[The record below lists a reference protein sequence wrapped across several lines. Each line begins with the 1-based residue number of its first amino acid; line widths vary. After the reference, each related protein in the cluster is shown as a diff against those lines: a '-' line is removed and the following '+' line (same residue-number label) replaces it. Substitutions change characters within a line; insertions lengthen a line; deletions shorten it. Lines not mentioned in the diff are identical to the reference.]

1 MTATC
6 ELTAGR
12 AGPPAGK
19 LAALLLRSHLRH
31 NRLPIS
37 PPACCL
43 PLLHPRSTI
52 FSPEGRL
59 YQVEYAFKAAKSS
72 GLTAIAVRG
81 ADSVCF
87 VTQARGQAGLRR
99 AAAVA
104 VLVRLA

>member
-6 ELTAGR
+6 ALLGGVPGAAAAGALAGCAAGGVVLTA
-12 AGPPAGK
+12 
-19 LAALLLRSHLRH
+19 
-31 NRLPIS
+31 
-37 PPACCL
+37 CL
-43 PLLHPRSTI
+43 PASPAARDCSTI